1 MQSVWLSLNGMQRWQ
16 LKIRVDVYPTI
27 TYTTGMMN
35 KEVTNEMYDDNTG
48 EWRQVTIPAVG
59 GIKWTKRE
67 SLGDTKQSAYYDHS
81 FYKVPFYGPYDQ
93 GRIHKALSK
102 LYPARFNK
110 FGGYTTVSTV
120 EQLDDEHIKVEMCYH
135 IGD

>member
-1 MQSVWLSLNGMQRWQ
+1 MLTRSSRLGVV
-16 LKIRVDVYPTI
+16 ITVDVNPPF
-27 TYTTGMMN
+27 TYTLSMMN
-35 KEVTNEMYDDNTG
+35 KQVTNEIYDDNTG

-59 GIKWTKRE
+59 GIKWEKRE

>member
-1 MQSVWLSLNGMQRWQ
+1 MQRWQ

-27 TYTTGMMN
+27 TYNMCMMKN
-35 KEVTNEMYDDNTG
+35 RTVTYEMYDDNIG
-48 EWRQVTIPAVG
+48 DWRQVTEPAIG
-59 GIKWTKRE
+59 GIKWGKRE
-67 SLGDTKQSAYYDHS
+67 TMQDDVQTAYYDHS

-93 GRIHKALSK
+93 GRIHRALSK

-110 FGGYTTVSTV
+110 FGGYTTVSSIQ
-120 EQLDDEHIKVEMCYH
+120 QLDDEHIKVELCYH

>member
-1 MQSVWLSLNGMQRWQ
+1 MA
-16 LKIRVDVYPTI
+16 VDLTAAF

-35 KEVTNEMYDDNTG
+35 KEVTNEVYDDNAG
-48 EWRQVTIPAVG
+48 EWRQVTMPAVG

-67 SLGDTKQSAYYDHS
+67 QLGDTKQSAYYDHS
-81 FYKVPFYGPYDQ
+81 FYKVPFHGPCDLSLI
-93 GRIHKALSK
+93 RNALSK

-110 FGGYTTVSTV
+110 FGGYTTVADV
-120 EQLDDEHIKVEMCYH
+120 QQLDAEHLKVELCYH

>member
-1 MQSVWLSLNGMQRWQ
+1 MLTRSSRLGVV
-16 LKIRVDVYPTI
+16 ITVDVNPPF
-27 TYTTGMMN
+27 TYTLSMMN
-35 KEVTNEMYDDNTG
+35 KQVTNEIYDDNTG
-48 EWRQVTIPAVG
+48 EWRQVTMPAVG
-59 GIKWTKRE
+59 GIKWQKRE

-120 EQLDDEHIKVEMCYH
+120 EQLDDQHIKVELCYH

>member
-1 MQSVWLSLNGMQRWQ
+1 
-16 LKIRVDVYPTI
+16 
-27 TYTTGMMN
+27 MMKN
-35 KEVTNEMYDDNTG
+35 RTVTNEMYDDNAG
-48 EWRQVTIPAVG
+48 EWRQVTEPAVG
-59 GIKWTKRE
+59 GIKWQKRE
-67 SLGDTKQSAYYDHS
+67 SLGGEKQSAYYDHS
-81 FYKVPFYGPYDQ
+81 YYKVPFYGPYDQ

-120 EQLDDEHIKVEMCYH
+120 EKLDDQHIKVEMCYH

>member
-1 MQSVWLSLNGMQRWQ
+1 MQRWQ
-16 LKIRVDVYPTI
+16 PKIRVDVNLTFP
-27 TYTTGMMN
+27 YTTGMMN
-35 KEVTNEMYDDNTG
+35 KQVTNEQYDDNTG
-48 EWRQVTIPAVG
+48 EWRQVTEPAIG
-59 GIKWTKRE
+59 GIKWAKRE
-67 SLGDTKQSAYYDHS
+67 STGEYKQSAYYDHS

-102 LYPARFNK
+102 MYPARFNK

-120 EQLDDEHIKVEMCYH
+120 EQLDAEHLKVELCYH

>member
-1 MQSVWLSLNGMQRWQ
+1 MPGTLTLPNF
-16 LKIRVDVYPTI
+16 LVDVNPTI

-35 KEVTNEMYDDNTG
+35 KEVTNEQYDDNTG
-48 EWRQVTIPAVG
+48 EWRQVTEPAIG
-59 GIKWTKRE
+59 GIKWQKRE
-67 SLGDTKQSAYYDHS
+67 SLGGEKQSAYYDHS

-110 FGGYTTVSTV
+110 FGGYSTVSAV
-120 EQLDDEHIKVEMCYH
+120 EKLDDQHIKVEMCYH

>member
-1 MQSVWLSLNGMQRWQ
+1 MC
-16 LKIRVDVYPTI
+16 
-27 TYTTGMMN
+27 MMKN
-35 KEVTNEMYDDNTG
+35 RTVTNEVYHEDVCGG
-48 EWRQVTIPAVG
+48 EWRQVTMPAIG
-59 GIKWTKRE
+59 GIKWHKRE
-67 SLGDTKQSAYYDHS
+67 QIGDQKQSAYYDHS

-120 EQLDDEHIKVEMCYH
+120 EQLDAEHIKVEMCYH

>member
-1 MQSVWLSLNGMQRWQ
+1 M
-16 LKIRVDVYPTI
+16 
-27 TYTTGMMN
+27 GMMN
-35 KEVTNEMYDDNTG
+35 KEVTNEFYDQMIG
-48 EWRQVTIPAVG
+48 EWRTETKPAIG
-59 GIKWTKRE
+59 GIKWQKRE

-93 GRIHKALSK
+93 HRIHRALNR

-110 FGGYTTVSTV
+110 FGGYTTVSKV
-120 EQLDDEHIKVEMCYH
+120 EKLDDQHIKVEMCYH

>member
-1 MQSVWLSLNGMQRWQ
+1 MQSAWLSPNGMQRWQ
-16 LKIRVDVYPTI
+16 TKIRVAVNLTFP
-27 TYTTGMMN
+27 YTTSMMN
-35 KEVTNEMYDDNTG
+35 KEVTNEFYDQMIG
-48 EWRQVTIPAVG
+48 EWRTETKPAIG
-59 GIKWTKRE
+59 GIKWQKRE

-93 GRIHKALSK
+93 GRIHNALSK

-110 FGGYTTVSTV
+110 FGGYSTVSAV
-120 EQLDDEHIKVEMCYH
+120 EQLDDQHIKVEMCYH

>member
-1 MQSVWLSLNGMQRWQ
+1 M
-16 LKIRVDVYPTI
+16 
-27 TYTTGMMN
+27 GMMN
-35 KEVTNEMYDDNTG
+35 KEVTNEIYDDNTG

-59 GIKWTKRE
+59 GIKWEKRE

-93 GRIHKALSK
+93 GRIHKALSR

-120 EQLDDEHIKVEMCYH
+120 EQLDDEHIKVELCYH

>member
-1 MQSVWLSLNGMQRWQ
+1 MA
-16 LKIRVDVYPTI
+16 VDLTAAF

-35 KEVTNEMYDDNTG
+35 KEVTNEVYDDNAG
-48 EWRQVTIPAVG
+48 EWRQVTMPAVG

-67 SLGDTKQSAYYDHS
+67 QLGDTKQSAYYDHS
-81 FYKVPFYGPYDQ
+81 FYAVPFYGPYDQ

-102 LYPARFNK
+102 MYPARFNK

-120 EQLDDEHIKVEMCYH
+120 EQLDAEHIKVELCYH

>member
-1 MQSVWLSLNGMQRWQ
+1 MLTHSTIVG
-16 LKIRVDVYPTI
+16 IIVAVDHNF
-27 TYTTGMMN
+27 TYTCSMMN
-35 KEVTNEMYDDNTG
+35 KEVTNDMYDDDAG
-48 EWRQVTIPAVG
+48 EWRQVTMPAVG
-59 GIKWTKRE
+59 GIKWQKRE

-120 EQLDDEHIKVEMCYH
+120 EQLDAEHIKVELCYH

>member
-1 MQSVWLSLNGMQRWQ
+1 MPGTLTLPNF
-16 LKIRVDVYPTI
+16 LVDVYPTI

-35 KEVTNEMYDDNTG
+35 KEVTNEIYDDNAG
-48 EWRQVTIPAVG
+48 EWRQVTEPAIG
-59 GIKWTKRE
+59 GIKWQKRE

-93 GRIHKALSK
+93 GRIHKALNK

-120 EQLDDEHIKVEMCYH
+120 EKLDDEHIKVEMCYH